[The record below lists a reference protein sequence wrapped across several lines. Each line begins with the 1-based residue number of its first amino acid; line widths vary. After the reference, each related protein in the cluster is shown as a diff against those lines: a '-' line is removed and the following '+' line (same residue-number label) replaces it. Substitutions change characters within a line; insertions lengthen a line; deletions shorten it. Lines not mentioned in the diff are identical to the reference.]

1 MKGRLILIVG
11 LICAAAAVI
20 IPWVLHSRQVGYWMQ
35 VHTGTIN
42 ESGPYYGF
50 WSGFGSDLEE
60 FGILGAIGA
69 GIYQLI
75 KKYNCH
81 EPGCWRIG
89 QHPAAGGQFLL
100 CYRHHPDYQGRKPTH
115 ELIERL
121 HREHLERQAAM
132 QSKLHEAHQHRTAE
146 PATANDV
153 HRPQPSAQRLGR
165 CRSAASSP
173 GRPVWLAS
181 AQVSGGVVG
190 LTGTACW
197 AAFSPPKPKPGRV
210 MPCSACLRDR
220 QPGPGHSR
228 ISAVI

>member
-1 MKGRLILIVG
+1 MKWRPIIIAG
-11 LICAAAAVI
+11 LICAASAVI
-20 IPWVLHSRQVGYWMQ
+20 VLWVLGASQFGHWLQ

-69 GIYQLI
+69 GIYQLV

-115 ELIERL
+115 ELLERL
-121 HREHLERQAAM
+121 QREHMERQTAM
-132 QSKLHEAHQHRTAE
+132 HSRLHEAHQH
-146 PATANDV
+146 PAAKPSAASDV
-153 HRPQPSAQRLGR
+153 HQPQPSA
-165 CRSAASSP
+165 
-173 GRPVWLAS
+173 
-181 AQVSGGVVG
+181 SG
-190 LTGTACW
+190 
-197 AAFSPPKPKPGRV
+197 
-210 MPCSACLRDR
+210 
-220 QPGPGHSR
+220 
-228 ISAVI
+228 